1 MLEVPGEFAQ
11 TICEILNN
19 ISRGELDEADALLNK
34 QLVNHETNTPCGNV
48 AEHIKNLISHLREG
62 TRFATALS
70 EGDLLYEAPR
80 NFYLFSG
87 YKQLQANLRHLT
99 WQAQQIAKG
108 DYSQN
113 VNFIGE
119 LSAAF
124 NQMIEG
130 LRAARRTQDQLKEL
144 YSTRDKFFSIISH
157 DLRSPFNAI
166 LGFADI
172 LNEEWDEL
180 SDTERKTFLQ
190 NIRNTSHNTF
200 DLLERLLEWSRVQTG
215 KMKITP
221 TRLNLANLVRDNF
234 KLLSPTA
241 EGKFIHMVSEV
252 AEDCYAWGDKD
263 AILLVLRNL
272 LNNAIKFTRHGGL
285 ITVSAAAMHKLVV
298 VTVSDTGVGIS
309 AENMNKLF
317 RFEEQL
323 KTEGTDKERG
333 SGLGL
338 VLCREIID
346 KSNGRI
352 WAESTEGEGSR
363 FSFTLPLKAPTQDN
377 P

>member
-1 MLEVPGEFAQ
+1 MSEIPGEFAQ
-11 TICEILNN
+11 TFCDILIN
-19 ISRGELDEADALLNK
+19 ISRGELDEADALLDK
-34 QLVNHETNTPCGNV
+34 QLNNHETNTPCENI
-48 AEHIKNLISHLREG
+48 AENLKTLISQLREG
-62 TRFATALS
+62 VKFASALS

-80 NFYLFSG
+80 NFYLFSD

-119 LSAAF
+119 FSAAF

-130 LRAARRTQDQLKEL
+130 LRAARKTQEQLKEL
-144 YSTRDKFFSIISH
+144 YATRDKFFSIISH

-172 LNEEWDEL
+172 LNEEWEEL
-180 SDTERKTFLQ
+180 TDTERKTFLQ

-215 KMKITP
+215 KMKIIP
-221 TRLNLANLVRDNF
+221 TRVNLGNLVRENF
-234 KLLSPTA
+234 KLLAPTA
-241 EGKFIHMVSEV
+241 EGKFIHLVSEV
-252 AEDCYAWGDKD
+252 AEEFTAWGDKV

-272 LNNAIKFTRHGGL
+272 INNAIKFTRHGGL

-346 KSNGRI
+346 KSGGRI
-352 WAESTEGEGSR
+352 WAESIEGEGSR
-363 FSFTLPLKAPTQDN
+363 FSFTLPLNAPTQDK

>member
-1 MLEVPGEFAQ
+1 MLELPDEFAQ
-11 TICEILNN
+11 TICEILDS
-19 ISRGELDEADALLNK
+19 ISRGELDEADALLDTH
-34 QLVNHETNTPCGNV
+34 LVHHETNVPCGNV
-48 AEHIKNLISHLREG
+48 AEQLKTLISHLREG

-130 LRAARRTQDQLKEL
+130 LRAARKTQEQLKEL
-144 YSTRDKFFSIISH
+144 YATRDKFFSIISH

-180 SDTERKTFLQ
+180 SDAERKSFLQ

-215 KMKITP
+215 KMKFTP
-221 TRLNLANLVRDNF
+221 IRLNLANLVRENF
-234 KLLSPTA
+234 KLLTPTA

-252 AEDCYAWGDKD
+252 DEASYALGDKD

-272 LNNAIKFTRHGGL
+272 INNAIKFTRHGGL
-285 ITVSAAAMHKLVV
+285 ITVSAASMHKLVV

-323 KTEGTDKERG
+323 RTEGTDKERG

-346 KSNGRI
+346 RSNGRI

-363 FSFTLPLKAPTQDN
+363 FSFTLPLNAPTQDN